1 MKQWKLISLF
11 LIEAIIMLYAV
22 PKANEDEISMQ
33 DRLLFDLSLA
43 LLISLAILI
52 RENRGE
58 RKSIAK
64 LLLVCVATYLQIVY
78 SSAFYEWGGGIC
90 LILPILQIIFGY
102 TIFKLSHNVVSLFV
116 GCSNLL
122 FSTIWANQMCGF
134 LWYNNRS
141 NDPETVAI
149 ASLYAVAGTLLVLV
163 FSSIMIVKFNSK
175 ILESNETDR

>member
-1 MKQWKLISLF
+1 
-11 LIEAIIMLYAV
+11 
-22 PKANEDEISMQ
+22 MQ

-122 FSTIWANQMCGF
+122 FSTIWANQMFGI
-134 LWYNNRS
+134 LWFHNRS
-141 NDPETVAI
+141 SDLETMAV
-149 ASLYAVAGTLLVLV
+149 ASLYAGVGALLVV
-163 FSSIMIVKFNSK
+163 VISSIMIMKFNPKDLKSY
-175 ILESNETDR
+175 ETDR

>member
-102 TIFKLSHNVVSLFV
+102 TIFKLSHNVVSLIV

-122 FSTIWANQMCGF
+122 FSTIWANQMFGI
-134 LWYNNRS
+134 LWFHNRS
-141 NDPETVAI
+141 SDLETMAV
-149 ASLYAVAGTLLVLV
+149 ASLYAGVGALLVV
-163 FSSIMIVKFNSK
+163 VISSIMIMKFNPKDLKSY
-175 ILESNETDR
+175 ETDR

>member
-90 LILPILQIIFGY
+90 LILPILQIIFGLNFIVIIDEITTTSNAPTPAY
-102 TIFKLSHNVVSLFV
+102 KEATAIVSRSLD
-116 GCSNLL
+116 LL
-122 FSTIWANQMCGF
+122 
-134 LWYNNRS
+134 
-141 NDPETVAI
+141 
-149 ASLYAVAGTLLVLV
+149 
-163 FSSIMIVKFNSK
+163 
-175 ILESNETDR
+175 

>member
-90 LILPILQIIFGY
+90 
-102 TIFKLSHNVVSLFV
+102 
-116 GCSNLL
+116 
-122 FSTIWANQMCGF
+122 
-134 LWYNNRS
+134 
-141 NDPETVAI
+141 
-149 ASLYAVAGTLLVLV
+149 
-163 FSSIMIVKFNSK
+163 
-175 ILESNETDR
+175 

>member
-33 DRLLFDLSLA
+33 DLSLA

-122 FSTIWANQMCGF
+122 FSTIWANQMRGF
-134 LWYNNRS
+134 LWFNNIS
-141 NDPETVAI
+141 NDLETVGV
-149 ASLYAVAGTLLVLV
+149 ASLHAIIGALIVLAI
-163 FSSIMIVKFNSK
+163 SSIMIMMFE
-175 ILESNETDR
+175 LLTSNETDR